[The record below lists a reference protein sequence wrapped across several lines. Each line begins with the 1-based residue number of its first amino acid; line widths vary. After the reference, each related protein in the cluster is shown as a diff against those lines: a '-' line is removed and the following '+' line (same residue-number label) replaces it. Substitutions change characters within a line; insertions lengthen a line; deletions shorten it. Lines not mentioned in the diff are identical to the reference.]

1 MKKLSE
7 LDISP
12 VPWEMSRGPISG
24 GVDVVFDV
32 IAANGAGMTSFDCCD
47 EQFRSEEGYAN
58 ARLIAAA
65 PELYEALREVY
76 ERIADIQDEHSLSHA
91 DGEPVCDECCNAVA
105 WVSKARAALERR
117 GARND

>member
-65 PELYEALREVY
+65 PDLYEALRETY
-76 ERIADIQDEHSLSHA
+76 EAFKSLCNCECHGCK
-91 DGEPVCDECCNAVA
+91 DGSWCNRWNA
-105 WVSKARAALERR
+105 KARAALEKAG
-117 GARND
+117 GAE